1 MVTTNNNSKGVH
13 SHHLNIVV
21 PLGIYYKRM
30 LYVFD
35 DNTPNK
41 NSLSLLKHPNFPN
54 QNLIGTNISQQLKHD
69 PNLNQK
75 E

>member
-1 MVTTNNNSKGVH
+1 
-13 SHHLNIVV
+13 
-21 PLGIYYKRM
+21 M